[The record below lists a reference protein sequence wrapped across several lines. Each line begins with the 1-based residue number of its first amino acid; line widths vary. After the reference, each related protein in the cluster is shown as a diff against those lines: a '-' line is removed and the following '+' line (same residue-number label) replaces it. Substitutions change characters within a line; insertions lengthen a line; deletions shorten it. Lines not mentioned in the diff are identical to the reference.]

1 MVPLNTAG
9 SVRSILCDTFDHRG
23 LLPVY
28 SQWSLDHREMRPMYL
43 PRKIDSVTKGSAIR
57 ENFERIQ
64 FNISSCDFL
73 RLGV

>member
-1 MVPLNTAG
+1 MEP
-9 SVRSILCDTFDHRG
+9 RSQRDAADVFAT
-23 LLPVY
+23 
-28 SQWSLDHREMRPMYL
+28 
-43 PRKIDSVTKGSAIR
+43 KIDSVTKGSAIR